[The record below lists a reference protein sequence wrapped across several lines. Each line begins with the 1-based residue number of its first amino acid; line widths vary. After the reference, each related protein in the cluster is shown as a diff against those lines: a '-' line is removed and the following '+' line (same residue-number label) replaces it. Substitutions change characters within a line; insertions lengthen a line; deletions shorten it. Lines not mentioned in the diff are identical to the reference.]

1 MSVHSYRLTCR
12 GVLAPY
18 VIVELFRRG
27 IYRAWGGPTL
37 ADAQRQRHR
46 LRIRAETESQAVEEA
61 NREIANAGGDA
72 GKIEEVRVVGS
83 N

>member
-12 GVLAPY
+12 GVLPLY

-37 ADAQRQRHR
+37 ADAQRLRHH
-46 LRIRAETESQAVEEA
+46 LRIRAETESQAVEQV
-61 NREIANAGGDA
+61 NREIADAGGDA
-72 GKIEEVRVVGS
+72 AEIEEVRVVGS
-83 N
+83 D